1 MGINLSYK
9 IAQGL
14 ELNLELLIKNILKVQ
29 QILNFLYFIRL
40 KKIEL
45 SGQ

>member
-9 IAQGL
+9 IAQEL

-40 KKIEL
+40 KK
-45 SGQ
+45 